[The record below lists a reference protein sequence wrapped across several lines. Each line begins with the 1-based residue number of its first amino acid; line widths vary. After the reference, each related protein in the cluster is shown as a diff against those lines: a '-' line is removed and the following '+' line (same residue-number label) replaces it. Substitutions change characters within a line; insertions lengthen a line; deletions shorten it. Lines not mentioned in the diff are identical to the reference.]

1 MGVPKFYRW
10 ISERY
15 TKINEIVSDSALL
28 PEFDHLYLDM
38 NGIIHGCTHPNH
50 LDVSDVLSERDM
62 MLGIMHYLDRIITQI
77 VKPKVSVYMAIDG
90 VAPRAKL
97 NQQRS
102 RRFRSAKDMAEAT
115 KDLPKEKDEAG
126 NTKGPNLFDSNCI
139 TPGTEFMA
147 RVSETIKYFIRKKI
161 KEDPI
166 WRDLKIIFSGHEL
179 PGEGE
184 HKIMEH
190 IRMMRSQPGYQPNT
204 RHCIYGQDADLI
216 MLGLVTH
223 EPHFTILREVVD
235 FSSGMVNRNALKQVK
250 KYTKESDFQLLHLS
264 VLREYLYMEFCKDVS
279 GGPMAG
285 IDLERTIDDF
295 VFMTFLVGNDFLPH
309 LNTLD
314 ISEGAFDLLFGVYKE
329 QRRGWG
335 AGNYLTESGN
345 ISDPARLEAFLAAI
359 GSVETETLEER
370 EKNDAEYVKK
380 KRKWN
385 KRDGLAEGPSD
396 AELKATE
403 DAKQNDYLSM
413 IENVMS
419 QHTNEEFV
427 DGWTPVNPGEKDF
440 KGRYY
445 FEKLKLT
452 PLDIKEHQALR
463 QSYIEGLMWCLAY
476 YYRGC
481 ISWGWFF
488 PYHYGPM
495 LSDLRNL
502 PAMFEEIHFEVGK
515 PILPFQQL
523 MSCLPPASSTLV
535 PIPYRY
541 LMTSSD
547 SPIVHFYPTDF
558 EVDMNGK
565 KNPWEGVNLLPFIE
579 INLLLNTI
587 EKFAPDSKL
596 TDAEKGRNRVGEIFL
611 YTYDLTC
618 TETIEAPHKGIGLT
632 DIVKCHS
639 KCTIIP
645 EYDSV
650 DVSFKPELI
659 PGTQIPYPGFPS
671 LNVIPIAESEL
682 VPIGVKVF
690 GFPSKYPT
698 MTLKLH
704 QMPEIPPVEALA
716 DNLLN
721 RSLFVNWPMM
731 HEGKVTAISDA
742 KTEVR
747 MVKGKKSVKKWN
759 KMEEDKWARESQ
771 ELVDGY
777 FGGTN
782 IPGSGGVQ
790 IGDIKVRLKL
800 LPLQGMKTNPTNGS
814 TKKLFGKEE
823 AEVPLQLVLWQSPAP
838 DPRFVERGP
847 MTLQER
853 YSPESNV
860 VLTKGK
866 YRGCLGR
873 VVGIADD
880 KKVGVKVLTMPP
892 EVPFGLALARSVY
905 ESYITSADAARIL
918 KINPMLFGRIT
929 SSLIFSQGNYDL
941 GLNLK
946 SQEGLC
952 VAGYTRQKREPVSSN
967 GKVAAQSKKAWDSG
981 DSLLV
986 IGSSRTI
993 ADQGDAPAE
1002 RIQWEYTPKAIR
1014 LVNEYRQKFPQLFTA
1029 LAKLPSEK
1037 KYDANKVFGPNGAEW
1052 LPMIREWLNG
1062 VDSAKLPRTPISTD
1076 TMSGEAVI
1084 AVEKAA
1090 DVRNLAV
1097 KKKGYP
1103 VESLVKVPGSALYRE
1118 NSTGAT
1124 DVMLASDHNDN
1135 EAPEL
1140 GDRIVNL
1147 CASGIPFGA
1156 RGTVVGIHKATTGCV
1171 EVVMDEEFV
1180 GGTNLQGLCSNFRG
1194 KLAVWAH
1201 VMRIT
1206 VDNKQGM
1213 VDKLVPKGSGK
1224 ANVNKILSDIE
1235 RQVDSDKTIPSP
1247 APLPATTPVR
1257 NESRGRSNVTSRPR
1271 AGSTLKE
1278 RQAGWKEAKGPP
1290 EKGIGFKGERKG
1302 KGGFNR
1308 WKEFVNGQNAKP
1320 ASNATKKKKEA
1331 VKDTSNSKTK
1341 EKSTE
1346 LKAMLGVEQS
1356 PAANLKAML
1365 GVTSASVTPPNV
1377 PSVSTAP
1384 SQNPSAGLKAMLGV
1398 GVPPPPQP
1406 AAAVN
1411 SFPVPP
1417 PPPPQP
1423 ASAAD
1428 KLMQMMSQ
1436 SRPNVPMNH
1445 PAGMGYPGSSFN
1457 FVYAKE
1463 GEEAPEP
1470 PAPPPPAGMPMPM
1483 GFPPHAQPMPFGPG
1497 GPYYPHPM
1505 PGGMMHPPPPM
1516 MGPPPNVGYQQ
1527 YSGPGMPPP
1536 PGAVPP
1542 SSSVVTDEEFPPLG
1556 AEPPKKENKPT
1567 PATEPPVEVHQ
1578 TAPEVE
1584 EPEKKPSAPSSFLV
1598 PSVVKVGAG
1607 KKA

>member
-1 MGVPKFYRW
+1 
-10 ISERY
+10 
-15 TKINEIVSDSALL
+15 
-28 PEFDHLYLDM
+28 M
-38 NGIIHGCTHPNH
+38 NGIIHGCTHPAH
-50 LDVSDVLSERDM
+50 LDVSDVVPERDM

-115 KDLPKEKDEAG
+115 KDMPKEKDESG
-126 NTKGPNLFDSNCI
+126 NVIKGPNVFDSNCI

-161 KEDPI
+161 KEDPL
-166 WRDLKIIFSGHEL
+166 WRDLKIIFSGHEI

-190 IRMMRSQPGYQPNT
+190 IRMMRSQPGYPPNS

-235 FSSGMVNRNALKQVK
+235 FSSGMVNRNALKTVK

-264 VLREYLYMEFCKDVS
+264 VLREYLYMEFCKDGS
-279 GGPMAG
+279 GNPIPGV
-285 IDLERTIDDF
+285 DLERTIDDF

-335 AGNYLTESGN
+335 AGNYLTETGD

-359 GSVETETLEER
+359 GSVETETLDER

-380 KRKWN
+380 KRKWS
-385 KRDGLAEGPSD
+385 KRDGLPDGPSD
-396 AELKATE
+396 AELKAAE

-413 IENVMS
+413 IEQVTS
-419 QHTNEEFV
+419 QHSNEEFV
-427 DGWTPVNPGEKDF
+427 DGWTPVKPGEKDF

-452 PLDIKEHQALR
+452 PLDINEHHALR

-481 ISWGWFF
+481 ISWGWFY

-495 LSDLRNL
+495 LSDLRDL
-502 PAMFEEIHFEVGK
+502 PAMFDKIHFEVGK

-523 MSCLPPASSTLV
+523 MSCLPPASSNLV
-535 PIPYRY
+535 PLPYRY
-541 LMTSSD
+541 LMTSPD
-547 SPIVHFYPTDF
+547 SPIKQFYPVDF

-579 INLLLNTI
+579 INLLLDTI
-587 EKFAPDSKL
+587 KSLSPDSKL
-596 TDAEKGRNRVGEIFL
+596 TDAERRRNRVGEIFL
-611 YTYDLTC
+611 YTHDLTC
-618 TETIEAPHKGIGLT
+618 TETLEAPHKGIGLT

-639 KCTIIP
+639 RCIEIP
-645 EYDSV
+645 EYDSFG
-650 DVSFKPELI
+650 VSFKPELI
-659 PGTQIPYPGFPS
+659 RGTQIPYPGFPS
-671 LNVIPIAESEL
+671 LNVLPIAESEL

-698 MTLKLH
+698 MVLKLH
-704 QMPEIPPVEALA
+704 QMPELPPVEALA
-716 DNLLN
+716 DNLLD
-721 RSLFVNWPMM
+721 RSLFINWPMM
-731 HEGKVTAISDA
+731 HEAKVTAISDEN
-742 KTEVR
+742 TEVR
-747 MVKGKKSVKKWN
+747 LIKGKKKVKKWN
-759 KMEEDKWARESQ
+759 KMEEDRWARESQ
-771 ELVDGY
+771 EMLDGY

-790 IGDIKVRLKL
+790 IGDIKIRLKL
-800 LPLQGMKTNPTNGS
+800 LPLQGMKTNPSNGS
-814 TKKLFGKEE
+814 KKKLFGKEE
-823 AEVPLQLVLWQSPAP
+823 AEVPLQLVLWQAPAP
-838 DPRFVERGP
+838 DPRFVERGA

-853 YSPESNV
+853 FPADSNV

-866 YRGCLGR
+866 YRGCLGS

-918 KINPMLFGRIT
+918 KINPLLFGKIT
-929 SSLIFSQGNYDL
+929 SSLIFAQGNYDL

-952 VAGYTRQKREPVSSN
+952 VAGYTRQRKEPATN
-967 GKVAAQSKKAWDSG
+967 GKGPVQSKKVWDSG

-986 IGSSRTI
+986 IGSARTV
-993 ADQGDAPAE
+993 ADQEDAPEE

-1014 LVNEYRQKFPQLFTA
+1014 LINEYRQKFPQLFNA

-1062 VDSAKLPRTPISTD
+1062 VESAKLPRTPISTD
-1076 TMSGEAVI
+1076 TMSREAVV

-1103 VESLVKVPGSALYRE
+1103 VESLVKIPGSALYRE

-1206 VDNKQGM
+1206 VDNKQGV

-1224 ANVNKILSDIE
+1224 ASVNKILSDIE
-1235 RQVDSDKTIPSP
+1235 RQVQNDTSVAAPT
-1247 APLPATTPVR
+1247 PLPAPPSQQTTAARTTPTPVR
-1257 NESRGRSNVTSRPR
+1257 HESRGRNNVTSTGRQR
-1271 AGSTLKE
+1271 TDSAMKD
-1278 RQAGWKEAKGPP
+1278 RQAGWKEAKGPQG
-1290 EKGIGFKGERKG
+1290 EKGIGFKGVRKG
-1302 KGGFNR
+1302 KAGFIR
-1308 WKEFVNGQNAKP
+1308 WKEFIKGQGQKVKSTPAPPAANGTPKTTAK
-1320 ASNATKKKKEA
+1320 
-1331 VKDTSNSKTK
+1331 V
-1341 EKSTE
+1341 KSTE
-1346 LKAMLGVEQS
+1346 LKALLGVEPS
-1356 PAANLKAML
+1356 PATNLKAML
-1365 GVTSASVTPPNV
+1365 GVNPTSVTPPNV
-1377 PSVSTAP
+1377 PSVEHA
-1384 SQNPSAGLKAMLGV
+1384 QNPSAGLKAMLGV
-1398 GVPPPPQP
+1398 GGVGPRPPI
-1406 AAAVN
+1406 AAVDN
-1411 SFPVPP
+1411 FPP
-1417 PPPPQP
+1417 PPPHPPQP
-1423 ASAAD
+1423 PSAAE
-1428 KLMQMMSQ
+1428 KLMQLMAKSQ
-1436 SRPNVPMNH
+1436 QQQPMPMNQPYAMGAMGH
-1445 PAGMGYPGSSFN
+1445 PVSSFN
-1457 FVYAKE
+1457 FSYTEE
-1463 GEEAPEP
+1463 GEEAPNP
-1470 PAPPPPAGMPMPM
+1470 PTMTSPPLPSNMPMPM
-1483 GFPPHAQPMPFGPG
+1483 GFPPQGMPMGMGGSYFPTQMPGIMQPPVPMMAMPFNSGYHQFNGAGNPRSSAAQPSITTR
-1497 GPYYPHPM
+1497 
-1505 PGGMMHPPPPM
+1505 PP
-1516 MGPPPNVGYQQ
+1516 
-1527 YSGPGMPPP
+1527 
-1536 PGAVPP
+1536 A
-1542 SSSVVTDEEFPPLG
+1542 SSVVTEEDFPPLG
-1556 AEPPKKENKPT
+1556 AEPPKKDTFPKEPSAALK
-1567 PATEPPVEVHQ
+1567 ATTVQNSVPNDES
-1578 TAPEVE
+1578 
-1584 EPEKKPSAPSSFLV
+1584 EKKPATSASSFLV

-1607 KKA
+1607 KKP